1 LSEALWAH
9 HISKH
14 SATKVTHFELVYEQE
29 AILHI
34 ELNLDALQIA
44 RQNEL
49 SDLDYHNLI
58 HDRLDEV
65 SDERVKALCEIEREL
80 RVVRAYNKRVKKKSY
95 QLGDLV
101 WKTVL
106 PIGSRSSKLG
116 NWSSNWEGPYRIEE
130 VILKNS
136 YMVQSV

>member
-65 SDERVKALCEIEREL
+65 SDERVTALCEIEREL

-106 PIGSRSSKLG
+106 PIGSRSSKFG

>member
-29 AILHI
+29 VILHI

-80 RVVRAYNKRVKKKSY
+80 RVVRAYNKRVKKKSF

-106 PIGSRSSKLG
+106 PIGSRSSKFG
-116 NWSSNWEGPYRIEE
+116 NWSLNWEGPYTIEE
-130 VILKNS
+130 VILRNS
-136 YMVQSV
+136 YMIQSV